1 MTWAL
6 LLTLAAVVFFNRYVF
21 LEPKVAIRLPKLLE
35 RMLHYAAPCLLA
47 AICVPIVFYDD
58 AGAWRGAKCLC
69 VCRRGVLRVG
79 VVYPP
84 RVAQHGLEF
93 GGVLHLDVRCVL
105 SRCFQT

>member
-1 MTWAL
+1 MTWTL

-58 AGAWRGAKCLC
+58 AGAWRGVAQNAY
-69 VCRRGVLRVG
+69 VYAG
-79 VVYPP
+79 VVC
-84 RVAQHGLEF
+84 
-93 GGVLHLDVRCVL
+93 CVL
-105 SRCFQT
+105 AWFTRRVLLSMALSLVVFYTLMYGVF